1 MRRAG
6 TLHGVHSMNMA
17 ATVTL
22 AKVDI
27 VHHADASR
35 SLTHRIAG
43 TSGEQVADKT
53 EPNEQKE
60 RDSSAK
66 RAAAV
71 TRRKIDVYLDRVI
84 NDVEAIARSDDGR
97 PLVSPP
103 QDEARAL
110 RLHAALATLIES
122 NRKAGRAGEAAN
134 RLRTIGQHVAATI
147 AELLAST
154 RQQAAAGSQQAAMVN
169 DITTTIEELNEVGVQ
184 NVEKA
189 EGIIQIAEQSE
200 QISQD
205 GQRDVV
211 AAIEGI
217 DRLRQQ
223 VELIAAKILDLT
235 ERTQQIGEII
245 SSVNEI
251 AEQSKLLALN
261 ASIEA
266 AKAGEHGR
274 GFAVVAL
281 EIRTLAEQSKQ
292 ATQQVRSILGEIQ
305 KASHSAAMVTEEG
318 SKAATDGSSKVRRIG
333 ERLGQLVYVI
343 NQTTRAARQISG
355 AMRQQSLGLEQI
367 ASGMKQINLATHET
381 KLSVEQAESALDRL
395 SQITEPIRVGGS
407 NNTGA

>member
-1 MRRAG
+1 METTSTRMY
-6 TLHGVHSMNMA
+6 VS
-17 ATVTL
+17 
-22 AKVDI
+22 I
-27 VHHADASR
+27 VEHHANASGF
-35 SLTHRIAG
+35 LAHRIAR

-53 EPNEQKE
+53 ESNEQKE
-60 RDSSAK
+60 RDSTAK
-66 RAAAV
+66 RAAV

-84 NDVEAIARSDDGR
+84 DDVETIARSDDGR

-122 NRKAGRAGEAAN
+122 NRKAGRAGEVAS
-134 RLRTIGQHVAATI
+134 RMRTVGQHVAATI

-154 RQQAAAGSQQAAMVN
+154 RQQAASGSQQAAMVN

-367 ASGMKQINLATHET
+367 ASGMKQINLASHET
-381 KLSVEQAESALDRL
+381 KISVEQAESALDRL
-395 SQITEPIRVGGS
+395 SQITEPIRAGGS
-407 NNTGA
+407 NPGA

>member
-1 MRRAG
+1 M
-6 TLHGVHSMNMA
+6 
-17 ATVTL
+17 
-22 AKVDI
+22 
-27 VHHADASR
+27 
-35 SLTHRIAG
+35 
-43 TSGEQVADKT
+43 ADKT
-53 EPNEQKE
+53 ESNEQKE

-66 RAAAV
+66 RAAV

-103 QDEARAL
+103 LDEARAL

-154 RQQAAAGSQQAAMVN
+154 RQQAASGSQQAAMVN

-367 ASGMKQINLATHET
+367 ASGMKQINLASHET
-381 KLSVEQAESALDRL
+381 KISVEQAESALDRL

-407 NNTGA
+407 NSVA

>member
-1 MRRAG
+1 VAE
-6 TLHGVHSMNMA
+6 
-17 ATVTL
+17 
-22 AKVDI
+22 
-27 VHHADASR
+27 
-35 SLTHRIAG
+35 RIEG
-43 TSGEQVADKT
+43 KKT
-53 EPNEQKE
+53 
-60 RDSSAK
+60 
-66 RAAAV
+66 
-71 TRRKIDVYLDRVI
+71 TRRRGDTYLERLAVEI
-84 NDVEAIARSDDGR
+84 EAIARGNGASELTSAPGDDGR
-97 PLVSPP
+97 LSRLTTAVRELVAKY
-103 QDEARAL
+103 QRA
-110 RLHAALATLIES
+110 S
-122 NRKAGRAGEAAN
+122 QVGAGAQ
-134 RLRTIGQHVAATI
+134 RLRSVGREIAGTISEI
-147 AELLAST
+147 LAST
-154 RQQAAAGSQQAAMVN
+154 RQQAAAASQQADSVS

-245 SSVNEI
+245 TSVNEI

-305 KASHSAAMVTEEG
+305 KATHSAALVTEEG
-318 SKAATDGSSKVRRIG
+318 SKSASDGSAKVRRIG

-343 NQTTRAARQISG
+343 TQTTRAARQITG
-355 AMRQQSLGLEQI
+355 AMRQQSIGLEQI
-367 ASGMKQINLATHET
+367 ARAMKQINVATHET
-381 KLSVEQAESALDRL
+381 KLSVEQAEVAMDRL
-395 SQITEPIRVGGS
+395 SRLTEPIRS
-407 NNTGA
+407 SDASEE

>member
-1 MRRAG
+1 
-6 TLHGVHSMNMA
+6 
-17 ATVTL
+17 
-22 AKVDI
+22 
-27 VHHADASR
+27 
-35 SLTHRIAG
+35 
-43 TSGEQVADKT
+43 VADKT
-53 EPNEQKE
+53 ESNEQKE
-60 RDSSAK
+60 RDP
-66 RAAAV
+66 AARRAV
-71 TRRKIDVYLDRVI
+71 TRRKIDVYLDRIVA
-84 NDVEAIARSDDGR
+84 DVEAIARGDDGR
-97 PLVSPP
+97 ELPAPP
-103 QDEARAL
+103 ADEPRAT
-110 RLHAALATLIES
+110 RLHAALSTLVES
-122 NRKAGRAGEAAN
+122 NRKAGRGVIAAT
-134 RLRTIGQHVAATI
+134 RMRTIGQQVAGTL

-154 RQQAAAGSQQAAMVN
+154 RQQAAAGSQQAGMVN
-169 DITTTIEELNEVGVQ
+169 DITTTIEELNEVGIQ

-318 SKAATDGSSKVRRIG
+318 SKAATEGSSKVRRIG

-343 NQTTRAARQISG
+343 NQTTRAARQITG

-367 ASGMKQINLATHET
+367 AQGMKQINMATQET
-381 KLSVEQAESALDRL
+381 KISVEQAELALDRL
-395 SQITEPIRVGGS
+395 SRLTEPIRAHDHG
-407 NNTGA
+407 TEA